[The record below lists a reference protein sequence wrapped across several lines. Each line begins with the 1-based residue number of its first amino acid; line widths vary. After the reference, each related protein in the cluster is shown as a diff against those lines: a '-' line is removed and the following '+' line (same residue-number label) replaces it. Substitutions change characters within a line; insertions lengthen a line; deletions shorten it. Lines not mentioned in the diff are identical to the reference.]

1 MNKIIEE
8 KYKSHLLKDNRTRL
22 EEVIPL
28 AAPFTVLVEVS
39 RLCNLRC
46 SFCPQS
52 DHNKFTLFKDNL
64 LSMSCFKKII
74 AQMKEFPRKIKKLYM
89 HGTGESLLNPLLPNM
104 IQLLKAENIVESID
118 MTSNGTL
125 LSPEISQKLLDAGL
139 DHLHISVEALSAQGY
154 QDIAGANNFDFE
166 KFIEHIRF
174 FNEIKNNCRLTI
186 KIANLSVKTDT
197 AREKFLEIFSSLCDE
212 IFIEKI
218 YPIWPDFELPY
229 AYQANEE
236 GQYGQPVSEKKV
248 CPQIFTVLAIKC
260 DGNISPCSVDWNNQV
275 CLGSI
280 YANTLLEVWNGDAL
294 KTLRFKHLEHGRNT
308 VSTCARCGL
317 PKYSCIDNIDSFCD
331 KIIDN
336 LQSQERI
343 VK

>member
-1 MNKIIEE
+1 VDD
-8 KYKSHLLKDNRTRL
+8 KYKSHLLKNNRARL

-28 AAPFTVLVEVS
+28 AAPYTVLIEVS

-46 SFCPQS
+46 TFCPQS

-64 LSMSCFKKII
+64 LSMSCFEKII
-74 AQMKEFPRKIKKLYM
+74 AQLKAFPRKIKKVYM
-89 HGTGESLLNPLLPNM
+89 HGTGESLLNPLLPDM
-104 IQLLKAENIVESID
+104 IQLLKAENIAESVD

-125 LSPEISQKLLDAGL
+125 LSPEMGQKLLDADL

-154 QDIAGANNFDFE
+154 QDIAGAKNFNFE

-174 FNEIKNNCRLTI
+174 FYGIKKNCRLTI
-186 KIANLSVKTDT
+186 KIANLSIKTDT
-197 AREKFLEIFSSLCDE
+197 DREKFFEVFSSLCDE

-218 YPIWPDFELPY
+218 YPIWPGFKLPFE
-229 AYQANEE
+229 YQENKE
-236 GQYGQPVSEKKV
+236 GQYGQLVSEKKV

-260 DGNISPCSVDWNNQV
+260 DGTISPCSVDWDNQI
-275 CLGSI
+275 CLGNI
-280 YANTLLEVWNGDAL
+280 YSNTLFELWNGDAL
-294 KTLRFKHLEHGRNT
+294 KTLRLEHLKHGRHT

-331 KIIDN
+331 KIIYN
-336 LQSQERI
+336 LQSQERMVI
-343 VK
+343 